1 MHRQITCANV
11 LCLFGG
17 PALIDLYTAP
27 TPNGW
32 KVSVALEELELSYE
46 PHVVDLSKGEQHK
59 REFLALNPNGRIP
72 VITDRDTGITVFESG
87 AILLYLA
94 EKAGR
99 LLPSDPAG
107 RYRVMQWLMF
117 QMAGIGPMQGQ
128 AVVFVRYFPEE
139 VPAAVDRYCTETR
152 RLYEV
157 LDHQLGETEY
167 LAGDFSIADI
177 ANWSWVRSYYW
188 ARVPVEGLT
197 NLKRWMDAVAERPG
211 SRRGVEVPPSPG
223 KASAVKESG
232 QAMTTT

>member
-1 MHRQITCANV
+1 M
-11 LCLFGG
+11 
-17 PALIDLYTAP
+17 IDLYTAP

-59 REFLALNPNGRIP
+59 PEFLALNPNGRIP

-139 VPAAVDRYCTETR
+139 VPAAVDRYCNETR

-157 LDHQLGETEY
+157 LDRQLGETEY